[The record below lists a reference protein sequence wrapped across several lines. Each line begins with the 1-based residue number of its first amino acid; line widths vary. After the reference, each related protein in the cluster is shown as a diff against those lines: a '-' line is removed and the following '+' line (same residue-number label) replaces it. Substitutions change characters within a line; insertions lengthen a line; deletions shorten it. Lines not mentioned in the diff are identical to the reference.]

1 MGNYMSYFQRVF
13 PSDRQIQKDWRINP
27 IGSGMVEEFT
37 RLIGTMFGSTIDTNF
52 WTATNNGTASAS
64 GVASGIAT
72 LTSGTSNSGHGSIKT
87 VRPARFV
94 FVNPNMVRIAARITA
109 TNVAN
114 NTRRWGAFTATVANP
129 PVPQEGFS
137 FEYTGTTL
145 SVCRY
150 VGASQTKI
158 DSGSF
163 NGEVASYTLDTNVH
177 AFEILYFVMGVW
189 FFIDGVLI
197 HKFAPTTAG
206 IAGAFDFPVMASSVN
221 SAGGTSSAVLE
232 VWAGSIFRQG
242 KLETMP
248 AYFHFTTAA
257 STLLKRGAG
266 SLHRITLN
274 NPTGTLITIYDGID
288 ATGAVIGIVN
298 TPATAN
304 PMTLDYHIQFF
315 TGLFMVTT
323 GTWDGTIVYE

>member
-1 MGNYMSYFQRVF
+1 MSYFT
-13 PSDRQIQKDWRINP
+13 QISPHDKQINKNWRINP
-27 IGSGMVEEFT
+27 LGSGVVEEFT
-37 RLIGTMFGSTIDTNF
+37 RLIGTIFGSAIDTNF
-52 WTATNNGTASAS
+52 WTASNNGAGSAS

-72 LTSGTSNSGHGSIKT
+72 LTSGTANNGHGSLTT
-87 VRPARFV
+87 VRLARFI
-94 FVNPNMVRIAARITA
+94 FVNPNLVRIAARITA

-150 VGASQTKI
+150 VGGAQTKV

-163 NGEVASYTLDTNVH
+163 NGEVTSYTLDTNVH
-177 AFEILYFVMGVW
+177 AFEILYFVMGAW

-197 HKFAPTTAG
+197 HKFAPTTA
-206 IAGAFDFPVMASSVN
+206 ILSGALDLPASMGSVN
-221 SAGGTSSAVLE
+221 SGSGTATATLE

-248 AYFHFTTAA
+248 MYFHFTTAA

-266 SLHRITLN
+266 ALHRVTLN
-274 NPTGTLITIYDGID
+274 NAGGTLITLYDNTSAAGS
-288 ATGAVIGIVN
+288 VIAIIN
-298 TPATAN
+298 TPATADAV
-304 PMTLDYHIQFF
+304 TLDYHTQFF

-323 GTWDGTIVYE
+323 GTWDGTIIYE